1 MFVACANMAVIYFA
15 VRRQEK
21 AIQQWARGNTGSN
34 DSMSR
39 PVFLQGLLYTGSF
52 LLCWTLYF
60 IANFRSSDLWDNY
73 TYWVFLVILNP
84 LMGFC
89 NSLVYF
95 RFKIIKGVA
104 RAMESISGVSTRLIG
119 RVSGVRQRWSGVS
132 QRSTKNQSTA
142 DLPTSNADGN
152 T

>member
-1 MFVACANMAVIYFA
+1 MFIACANMAVLYFA
-15 VRRQEK
+15 VRKQEK
-21 AIQQWARGNTGSN
+21 ASQQWARGAQNN
-34 DSMSR
+34 NSMSKT
-39 PVFLQGLLYTGSF
+39 VFFQGLQYTGSF

-60 IANFRSSDLWDNY
+60 IANFRTDQLKDNY
-73 TYWVFLVILNP
+73 TFWMFLVMLNP

-95 RFKIIKGVA
+95 RFKIIKGVTRA
-104 RAMESISGVSTRLIG
+104 RESISGVLTRSMERL
-119 RVSGVRQRWSGVS
+119 RGVRQRWSGVS

>member
-1 MFVACANMAVIYFA
+1 MFIACANMAVLYFA
-15 VRRQEK
+15 VRKQEK
-21 AIQQWARGNTGSN
+21 ASQRWARGAQNN
-34 DSMSR
+34 NSMSKT
-39 PVFLQGLLYTGSF
+39 VFFQGLQYTGSF

-60 IANFRSSDLWDNY
+60 IANFRTDQLKDNY
-73 TYWVFLVILNP
+73 TFWVFLVMLNP

-95 RFKIIKGVA
+95 RFNIIKDVTKA
-104 RAMESISGVSTRLIG
+104 RESVSGASTRLMRRASGVSRRLS
-119 RVSGVRQRWSGVS
+119 RAS
-132 QRSTKNQSTA
+132 QRSMKMQPTA